1 MTAQILEISHVL
13 QVPIGPVRKL
23 AMLSLGRGAADETPF
38 NPSEELSLVVGCWMT
53 SVHGTATDPVVLLVK
68 ELQPW
73 FQKIAP
79 EISVAWCGDAKDPVP
94 GYELHVADGRYAV
107 WGDNEQ
113 FWDLTDLRYLNPLPT
128 PPVWRTSIH
137 LAGLYFRYQ
146 ARRARSKDGESSTDI
161 QVAAG

>member
-1 MTAQILEISHVL
+1 MTEQILEISHVL
-13 QVPIGPVRKL
+13 QVPAGSVRKL
-23 AMLSLGRGAADETPF
+23 AMLSLGRGAVDESPF
-38 NPSEELSLVVGCWMT
+38 NPSEELSLVVGCWMM
-53 SVHGTATDPVVLLVK
+53 SMHGTATDPVVLLVK

-79 EISVAWCGDAKDPVP
+79 EIGNAWHGSAEDPVP
-94 GYELHVADGRYAV
+94 GYELHIADGRYVV

-113 FWDLTDLRYLNPLPT
+113 FWDLMDLRYLNPLPM

-146 ARRARSKDGESSTDI
+146 TRRLRSKDGESSTNT